1 MNTQLPYPIIDCHI
15 HILPGVDDGA
25 ADMEMALAMLRIA
38 AENQIGSMILT
49 PHNHAG
55 RHSASPESQMRRMRA
70 LARAGYEAGIPI
82 TLYPGNE
89 CYYDAT
95 LPERLRAG
103 EVMTMAGSNYL
114 LVEFNP
120 AENYRVITNGLRSL
134 SYYGYRVILAH
145 VERYACV
152 VEHPTYAEELV
163 RSGVYLQVNAG
174 SVVPR
179 ILGDRQ
185 EQRFVKWLLDRY
197 LVSMIGTDA
206 HRPVGRAPCMD
217 ACVSYLLRHYDGDY
231 VQDLLH
237 DHAMQVIRNEYMRN
251 E

>member
-38 AENQIGSMILT
+38 AENQIGSMIVT
-49 PHNHAG
+49 PHNHGG
-55 RHSASPESQMRRMRA
+55 RHSVPPAVQIERIRA
-70 LARAGYEAGIPI
+70 LADAIRREGIPI
-82 TLYPGNE
+82 WLYPGNE

-95 LPERLRAG
+95 LPNRLRAG
-103 EVMTMAGSNYL
+103 QVLTLAGSNYL

-134 SYYGYRVILAH
+134 SYQGYRVILAH
-145 VERYACV
+145 VERYACI
-152 VEHPTYAEELV
+152 VEHPTYAAELV
-163 RSGVYLQVNAG
+163 HSGVYLQVNAA

-179 ILGDRQ
+179 LLQDRRVP
-185 EQRFVKWLLDRY
+185 RFVNWLLDHY

-206 HRPVGRAPCMD
+206 HNVGSRAPVMD
-217 ACVSYLLRHYDGDY
+217 ACAAYLVRHYEAEY
-231 VQDLLH
+231 VRDLLH
-237 DHAMQVIRNEYMRN
+237 EHAMQVIRNEYIRN